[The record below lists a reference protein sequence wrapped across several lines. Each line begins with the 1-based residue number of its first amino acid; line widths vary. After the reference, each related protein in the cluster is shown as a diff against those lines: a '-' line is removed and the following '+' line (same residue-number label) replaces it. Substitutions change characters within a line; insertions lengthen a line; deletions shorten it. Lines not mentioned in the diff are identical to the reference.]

1 MITIN
6 GYTIKEPNIP
16 EKREYLKRLMAKAD
30 NGNWGARM
38 ELENLWGWTG
48 DKIDGF
54 DDGEGPRGAQPF
66 Q

>member
-1 MITIN
+1 
-6 GYTIKEPNIP
+6 
-16 EKREYLKRLMAKAD
+16 MAKAD